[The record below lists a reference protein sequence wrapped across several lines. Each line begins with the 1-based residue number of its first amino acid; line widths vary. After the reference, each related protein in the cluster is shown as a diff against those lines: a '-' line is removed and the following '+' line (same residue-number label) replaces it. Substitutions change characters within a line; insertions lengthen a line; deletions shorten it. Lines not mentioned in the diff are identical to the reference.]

1 MKQKYVKTFFL
12 IVSLIAVTGAVM
24 VYSSNGN
31 PIAAGTKPGNPGENG
46 IVTITG
52 SLTQDKVLVGEDG
65 IVTLS
70 LNMHADEVIKPDN
83 GDIRNVDIVIV
94 LDRSGSM
101 QGAKIRDAKAAVLN
115 LLSNLSAKD
124 RFALVSYSDS
134 VQKNCDMIKV
144 TGDNREQLEAAIKRI
159 SANGGT
165 NLGAG
170 LQTGINVLMS
180 AARNGNAGKI
190 ILISDG
196 LANQGVTDPA
206 SLGSM
211 ASIATEKDFAV
222 STVGVGA
229 DFNEILMT
237 LLADKGTGNYYYLEN
252 PDAFAEV
259 FQKEFLNSRA
269 AVATSMEVRIPLSE
283 GVSLLNAAGY
293 PIKVKNNH
301 AVFYP
306 GEFRSG
312 QTRKLFLTLRVP
324 TNKERKYELDNIN
337 VRYLHNGSPCI
348 AKLSESFQI
357 ACVKNQKEVVASID
371 KEEWEE
377 KVLKHDYNRL
387 KEEVAIDIKKGN
399 EKNAINRIERYC
411 SEQQALN
418 LSIGSGKV
426 AENLDK
432 DIDEL
437 TGFVR
442 QTFKGKPEDVF
453 QKQKK
458 NSKSLQY
465 DGYMGIRQSN

>member
-1 MKQKYVKTFFL
+1 MKQKHVKTFFL
-12 IVSLIAVTGAVM
+12 IVSLIAVTGVVM

-31 PIAAGTKPGNPGENG
+31 PVATGTKPGNSGENG

-52 SLTQDKVLVGEDG
+52 SLTQNKVLYGEDG
-65 IVTLS
+65 TVTLS

-83 GDIRNVDIVIV
+83 GDIRNVDMVIV

-101 QGAKIRDAKAAVLN
+101 QGAKIRDAKAAILD
-115 LLSNLSAKD
+115 LLSNLSARD
-124 RFALVSYSDS
+124 RFALVSYSGG
-134 VQKNCDMIKV
+134 VQINCHMMKV
-144 TGDNREQLEAAIKRI
+144 TGGNRKHLEAAIKKI

-170 LQTGINVLMS
+170 LETGINVLMS
-180 AARNGNAGKI
+180 AAKNGNAGKV

-196 LANQGVTDPA
+196 LANQGVTDPV

-259 FQKEFLNSRA
+259 FQKEFFNSGA
-269 AVATSMEVRIPLSE
+269 AVATSMEVRIPLNG
-283 GVSLLNAAGY
+283 GVSLVNAAGY

-306 GEFRSG
+306 GQLCSG

-357 ACVKNQKEVVASID
+357 ACVKNQEEVVASID

-377 KVLKHDYNRL
+377 KILKHDYNRL

-399 EKNAINRIERYC
+399 EKNAIQRIERYC
-411 SEQQALN
+411 IEQQTLN
-418 LSIGSGKV
+418 STIGSGKV

-432 DIDEL
+432 DVDEL
-437 TGFVR
+437 TDFVR
-442 QTFKGKPEDVF
+442 ETFKGKPEEVF

-465 DGYMGIRQSN
+465 DGYRGKRQSN